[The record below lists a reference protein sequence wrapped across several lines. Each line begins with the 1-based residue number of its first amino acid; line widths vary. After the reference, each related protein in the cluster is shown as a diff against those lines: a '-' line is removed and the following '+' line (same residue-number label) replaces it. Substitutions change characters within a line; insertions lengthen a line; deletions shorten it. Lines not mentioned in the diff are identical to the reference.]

1 MSTTHALAIA
11 VDSQFTIHSA
21 ARSVAEK
28 ARKLLLNVVPEAP
41 RTRPAA
47 DYYRRA
53 SNQVCQS
60 APVTSLRRFA

>member
-1 MSTTHALAIA
+1 MTTSHSLAIA

-21 ARSVAEK
+21 ARSVAENL
-28 ARKLLLNVVPEAP
+28 RKLLLAVIPEAP
-41 RTRPAA
+41 RTRPTQ

-53 SNQVCQS
+53 SSQVCQS